1 MAGTRRWTAPPRP
14 VPPRRR
20 RGDGDHGGR
29 GETLKGEPEHDV
41 DRTTAEG
48 KASSVQFIHF
58 PLTDAQAARFKT
70 PGTRTVLSIG
80 HPEYGHSAVVLE
92 RVRAALAQDLD

>member
-1 MAGTRRWTAPPRP
+1 MEIA
-14 VPPRRR
+14 
-20 RGDGDHGGR
+20 
-29 GETLKGEPEHDV
+29 GETVAGEPEHDV

-58 PLTDAQAARFKT
+58 ALTDAQAAKFKT
-70 PGTRTVLSIG
+70 PGTRIAFVIG
-80 HPEYGHSAVVLE
+80 HPEYGHSTVVLE

>member
-1 MAGTRRWTAPPRP
+1 
-14 VPPRRR
+14 
-20 RGDGDHGGR
+20 
-29 GETLKGEPEHDV
+29 
-41 DRTTAEG
+41 
-48 KASSVQFIHF
+48 VQFIHF